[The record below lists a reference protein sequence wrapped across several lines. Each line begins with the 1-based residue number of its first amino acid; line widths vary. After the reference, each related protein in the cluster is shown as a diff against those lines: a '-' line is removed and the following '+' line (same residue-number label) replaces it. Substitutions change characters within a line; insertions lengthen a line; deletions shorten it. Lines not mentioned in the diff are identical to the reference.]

1 MHERDPCAHSCV
13 YSAGG
18 RACPCSRTHMH
29 ARTHISSVR
38 FDGYRLVPG
47 VARASRIAQRLAV
60 RPVCRPRT
68 SSRTRAAPVRDI
80 SRPQT
85 ASESRHRPTV
95 AGSADALEPH
105 LVRPA
110 PARMPTSGLLMHRSR
125 RLCGLCK
132 VSIPDRSAAVHRSV
146 SAWGS
151 PRGRSSAAAGAPL
164 RAVQEACATAVGRVA
179 HPTARAG
186 FVSAHARA
194 RFSRESSARSL
205 SRARDRG
212 ANGWV

>member
-1 MHERDPCAHSCV
+1 MRAFVCV
-13 YSAGG
+13 QCG
-18 RACPCSRTHMH
+18 RAGVPMLAHAH
-29 ARTHISSVR
+29 ARTHTHFVCAFR
-38 FDGYRLVPG
+38 WLPFG
-47 VARASRIAQRLAV
+47 ARRSARIAHRLAV

-85 ASESRHRPTV
+85 ASERHRPTV

-110 PARMPTSGLLMHRSR
+110 PARMPTSGLLMHRPR
-125 RLCGLCK
+125 RLCGPCK

-186 FVSAHARA
+186 FVSARARA
-194 RFSRESSARSL
+194 FRANRRRAL
-205 SRARDRG
+205 PRARENRG
-212 ANGWV
+212 ANG